1 MKRILLIGNC
11 PLPNENAKKRPSEG
25 LRTWQFLSTL
35 RKGGLDG
42 GDVCGGSGGL
52 GGGSSTVD
60 DGLGGSLGKSGDIN
74 LRLVTLGLDDCYDE
88 SVIPQGSLRK
98 DTKVSCGAGGREVG
112 VSDDASGSGMG
123 MGGGS
128 SGDFFIHHQ
137 ISENH
142 PELFKILQ
150 SVIDEFVPD
159 AIVAVNTFAA
169 YAVSRL
175 KFNCL
180 FWADLGGWTMAKAQS
195 EAFKTGSDKRLS
207 YYLGIEERILDR
219 ADVVS
224 VASDASKYAVLG
236 ELAMMKKMGVSEFGR
251 DAVVT
256 IESGLEDFE
265 SDLVDTSV
273 GVIKKP
279 PTVDNAWS
287 AGTFEKVQ
295 MGIGGIASGS
305 GGGFGG
311 VGGRKGGGINYFRG
325 EGSFTGADIP
335 HNAFVI
341 LWLGSYSSWVDEESL
356 FKAVEAAVKES
367 EGVGEE
373 VEIGSGLS
381 PAGRGLGSQ
390 TEQKGAQGVRR
401 ENSARRENVARR
413 KIYFVSTG
421 GLSEEPNLA
430 GIVGGGRAQL
440 SFFPPLSRHEP
451 ANKTYLKFKEMI
463 GLSQFQDRFVFLGW
477 VPAKHIP
484 YLYNEADMG
493 INVDRKCLQTLTDS
507 RNRLLEMM
515 KFRLPVVTTLGTE
528 LSWRVDACGSGLGVA
543 SGDVNGLKE
552 AILELYKNPARRKDY
567 GDKGRR
573 FVEQY
578 CSYEQVMRPF
588 AKWVEG
594 VEGKKMDEKMFGGGE
609 AGGGASGGGWAGGC
623 DAREHKK
630 IEIGEI
636 TKTLAKGSR
645 FAFGAMAG
653 AAKTASS
660 VAVNVFKKF
669 KK

>member
-1 MKRILLIGNC
+1 MKRILLVGNC

-25 LRTWQFLSTL
+25 LRTWQFLSALT
-35 RKGGLDG
+35 KKTADNDG
-42 GDVCGGSGGL
+42 VSSTMSGGRI
-52 GGGSSTVD
+52 S
-60 DGLGGSLGKSGDIN
+60 GLSASGDIN
-74 LRLVTLGLDDCYDE
+74 LRLVTLGMYDCYDE
-88 SVIPQGSLRK
+88 SVIPHGSLRK
-98 DTKVSCGAGGREVG
+98 DTKCCDRDVAGN
-112 VSDDASGSGMG
+112 
-123 MGGGS
+123 
-128 SGDFFIHHQ
+128 FFIHHQ

-142 PELFKILQ
+142 PELFKTLQ
-150 SVIDEFVPD
+150 AVVDEFVPD

-219 ADVVS
+219 ANVVS

-236 ELAMMKKMGVSEFGR
+236 ELAMMEKMGVSEFGR

-265 SDLVDTSV
+265 TDLVDTSV
-273 GVIKKP
+273 GVMRKP
-279 PTVDNAWS
+279 TTVDNAWS

-295 MGIGGIASGS
+295 MGVGSSGGFGSSTLGGS
-305 GGGFGG
+305 GGR
-311 VGGRKGGGINYFRG
+311 GGRGGPNYFRG
-325 EGSFTGADIP
+325 EGSFTGTDIP

-341 LWLGSYSSWVDEESL
+341 LWLGSYSSWVDEETL
-356 FKAVEAAVKES
+356 FKAVEAAIKES
-367 EGVGEE
+367 EGVDDDEKWAAGLENPSRTPT
-373 VEIGSGLS
+373 GSG
-381 PAGRGLGSQ
+381 R
-390 TEQKGAQGVRR
+390 V
-401 ENSARRENVARR
+401 SASRR

-430 GIVGGGRAQL
+430 SAGGLGRAQL

-528 LSWRVDACGSGLGVA
+528 LSWRVDACGSGIGVA
-543 SGDVNGLKE
+543 SGDVLGLKE
-552 AILELYKNPARRKDY
+552 AILELYRNPARRKDY
-567 GDKGRR
+567 GDRGRK

-578 CSYEQVMRPF
+578 CSYEQVMKPF
-588 AKWVEG
+588 AAWVEG
-594 VEGKKMDEKMFGGGE
+594 VEGKMRSVDGKVAAEGSGGTGSGDLGDAVVDANSGGAFGG
-609 AGGGASGGGWAGGC
+609 
-623 DAREHKK
+623 REHKK
-630 IEIGEI
+630 IEIG
-636 TKTLAKGSR
+636 TVTGALTKGSKE
-645 FAFGAMAG
+645 AFVAMVG
-653 AAKTASS
+653 AAKSVSGAARAASNAAAS
-660 VAVNVFKKF
+660 IFKKF
-669 KK
+669 RK

>member
-25 LRTWQFLSTL
+25 LRTWQFLSAL
-35 RKGGLDG
+35 RKGGLG
-42 GDVCGGSGGL
+42 NGFGSGGGSGLGGEHGL
-52 GGGSSTVD
+52 GGD
-60 DGLGGSLGKSGDIN
+60 CASGDIN

-88 SVIPQGSLRK
+88 AVIPQGSLRK
-98 DTKVSCGAGGREVG
+98 DTKIN
-112 VSDDASGSGMG
+112 
-123 MGGGS
+123 
-128 SGDFFIHHQ
+128 DFFIHHQ
-137 ISENH
+137 VSENH

-175 KFNCL
+175 RFNCL

-311 VGGRKGGGINYFRG
+311 IGGRKGGGINYFRG

-341 LWLGSYSSWVDEESL
+341 LWLGSYSSWVDEETL

-373 VEIGSGLS
+373 EGIGSGLNS
-381 PAGRGLGSQ
+381 AGRSLGLQS
-390 TEQKGAQGVRR
+390 EQKGTQGVRR
-401 ENSARRENVARR
+401 ENSARR

-430 GIVGGGRAQL
+430 GIAGGGRVQL

-484 YLYNEADMG
+484 YLYNEADIG

-578 CSYEQVMRPF
+578 CSYEQVMKPF
-588 AKWVEG
+588 AAWVEG
-594 VEGKKMDEKMFGGGE
+594 VEGKSGFVGS
-609 AGGGASGGGWAGGC
+609 GAAPKVASASDNVMTGVASTDISSRKHHGLEVGDVA
-623 DAREHKK
+623 KN
-630 IEIGEI
+630 
-636 TKTLAKGSR
+636 LAEGSR
-645 FAFGAMAG
+645 KFFGAAAG
-653 AAKTASS
+653 AARAASS
-660 VAVNVFKKF
+660 AATSIFRRFKK
-669 KK
+669 

>member
-25 LRTWQFLSTL
+25 LRTWQFLSAL
-35 RKGGLDG
+35 RGGCAG
-42 GDVCGGSGGL
+42 
-52 GGGSSTVD
+52 
-60 DGLGGSLGKSGDIN
+60 GDIN

-112 VSDDASGSGMG
+112 VSDDASGSGVG

-150 SVIDEFVPD
+150 AVIDEFMPD

-175 KFNCL
+175 RFNCL

-273 GVIKKP
+273 GVIKRP

-341 LWLGSYSSWVDEESL
+341 LWLGSYSSWVDEETL
-356 FKAVEAAVKES
+356 FKAVESAVKES
-367 EGVGEE
+367 EGVGDDN
-373 VEIGSGLS
+373 VSS
-381 PAGRGLGSQ
+381 TQ

-401 ENSARRENVARR
+401 ENAARR

-430 GIVGGGRAQL
+430 GIAGGGRTQL
-440 SFFPPLSRHEP
+440 AFFPPLSRHEP

-484 YLYNEADMG
+484 YLYNEADIG

-528 LSWRVDACGSGLGVA
+528 LSWRVDACGSGMGVA
-543 SGDVNGLKE
+543 SGDVNGLRE
-552 AILELYKNPARRKDY
+552 AILELYRNPARRKDY

-594 VEGKKMDEKMFGGGE
+594 VEGKGGF
-609 AGGGASGGGWAGGC
+609 AGGVGAGDVVGGRENVGIGIGVASGTERG
-623 DAREHKK
+623 HKK
-630 IEIGEI
+630 IEIGMAAGA
-636 TKTLAKGSR
+636 LARGSKE
-645 FAFGAMAG
+645 AFVAIAG
-653 AAKTASS
+653 AARMASN
-660 VAVNVFKKF
+660 AAAGIFKKF
-669 KK
+669 RK